1 MRAIGSVPPSCD
13 ILTPPSTLVA
23 FAHACRPASAWR
35 PWREYLPDVEM
46 LAPNRIASGICHL
59 RSGGGR
65 RWLLHPEGDRV
76 AHIVCVPRDGVQRPA
91 RRPTS
96 EARSPTGDEVLAHVS
111 HPLRGALKVERFER
125 HAQLVA
131 RVGGESSGD
140 LADAIPADLFQRL
153 GQLRLP

>member
-1 MRAIGSVPPSCD
+1 MPQ
-13 ILTPPSTLVA
+13 
-23 FAHACRPASAWR
+23 
-35 PWREYLPDVEM
+35 PWLYSQQV
-46 LAPNRIASGICHL
+46 
-59 RSGGGR
+59 
-65 RWLLHPEGDRV
+65 
-76 AHIVCVPRDGVQRPA
+76 
-91 RRPTS
+91 
-96 EARSPTGDEVLAHVS
+96 EVLAHLS